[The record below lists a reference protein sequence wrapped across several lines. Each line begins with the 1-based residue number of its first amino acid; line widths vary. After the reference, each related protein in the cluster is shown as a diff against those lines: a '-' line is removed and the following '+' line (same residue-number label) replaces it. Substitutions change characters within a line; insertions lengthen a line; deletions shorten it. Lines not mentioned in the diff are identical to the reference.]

1 MSIKNLSSFVM
12 NMDKNNLTISEF
24 AKYEGV
30 AVKTIKRWV
39 KSGKISIIKSKGK
52 SKYRNSQNYIHYTQ
66 LNDTEAQEEFLQDRG
81 LVLKEKDNAPNTD
94 KQYLSLTAK
103 QRARFDQNSQVIKV
117 FLEAIQ
123 NLSPGRKTAF
133 TKEFAKI
140 HKWSETKLRRLVRG
154 YLKDGIENLIPRWN
168 PGTQNRKF
176 ANDKEVVE
184 FVKRDYMRELGPTIL
199 ESHQR
204 YCQEFKSKR
213 DELFSLTTYANFIK
227 TNWSESERMLARDPD
242 QWQKHHGLF
251 INRDWDKCD
260 LNEVWIAD
268 SKMIDIACLYNGKVI
283 FVWLTAFLDGRSRKI
298 VGSVITPSPDRW
310 AISGAFDNGIAI
322 HGVPKVI
329 YVDRGKPFKS
339 YMIAGGKIK
348 GGKVVNLFQDIEE
361 EPFIGVF
368 REMGCEI
375 FFAYPRNAK
384 EKIIEPAF
392 GIFTDRLRHL
402 VGYRGHSIKHR
413 PLKLE
418 REIKQG
424 KLLTFE
430 QLCKEINK
438 VIEERNARPH
448 STTKK
453 APNDFYK
460 NFTAKIPSE
469 AVRAFLKMDRHFVK
483 IRNGGVKIKSDFYR
497 GQELWRHSGE
507 RVLVTRDS
515 GDIRKAAVISDSEL
529 LEIVHLEERGHYRSE
544 ITLKNRETVAKL
556 NQNIRRERKRL
567 IAHEEEVLT
576 NPDPLKAAMDMG
588 QEPKLKPREI
598 RPASKV
604 TALHKNEKLSRQVI
618 EGLKKDHEVDFEE
631 STEREAAANKPSIFT
646 RYAAISKRKKEPTKP
661 PLRLIPRERLTMYNN
676 LDED

>member
-1 MSIKNLSSFVM
+1 M
-12 NMDKNNLTISEF
+12 NSNRKYFLTIPEYG
-24 AKYEGV
+24 KYEEISEIT
-30 AVKTIKRWV
+30 VKRRIWKKDIV
-39 KSGKISIIKSKGK
+39 IIKGKGK
-52 SKYRNSQNYIHYTQ
+52 KGHRKNHPEIRIHYTQ
-66 LNDTEAQEEFLQDRG
+66 LSKEAQEEFIQDRG
-81 LVLKEKDNAPNTD
+81 LTSKEKSGAPKSED
-94 KQYLSLTAK
+94 QQYLGLTAK
-103 QRARFDQNSQVIKV
+103 QKSRLNQNTQIVKT
-117 FLEAIQ
+117 FLSACQ
-123 NLSPGRKTAF
+123 NLPPGKLTSF
-133 TKEFAKI
+133 TRQFAES
-140 HKWSETKLRRLVRG
+140 HKMSESKLRRITKK
-154 YLKDGIENLIPRWN
+154 YIKDGIESLIPRWN
-168 PGTQNRKF
+168 PGIQKRKLK
-176 ANDKEVVE
+176 ADKEVVTFIE
-184 FVKRDYMRELGPTIL
+184 KTHMIELGPSIL
-199 ESHQR
+199 ETYQR
-204 YCQEFKSKR
+204 YCEEFGDKR
-213 DELFSLTTYANFIK
+213 DRLFSHTTVADFIK
-227 TNWSESERMLARDPD
+227 RNWTESERMLARDPD
-242 QWQKHHGLF
+242 QWQKYHGLF

-348 GGKVVNLFQDIEE
+348 GGKVLNLFQDIEE

-375 FFAYPRNAK
+375 FFAYPKNAK

-402 VGYRGHSIKHR
+402 PGYRGHSIKHR

-448 STTKK
+448 SSTGRV
-453 APNDFYK
+453 PNDFYK

-469 AVRAFLKMDRHFVK
+469 AVRAFLKMDRHFEK
-483 IRNGGVKIKSDFYR
+483 IRNGGVKIRSDFYR

-507 RVLVTRDS
+507 RVLVTRDP
-515 GDIRKAAVISDSEL
+515 GDIRKAAVISGSEL

-544 ITLKNRETVAKL
+544 ITLKNRETVTRL
-556 NQNIRRERKRL
+556 NENIRRERKRL
-567 IAHEEEVLT
+567 IAHEEEILT
-576 NPDPLKAAMDMG
+576 NPDPLKKAMSMS

-598 RPASKV
+598 RPGSKV
-604 TALHKNEKLSRQVI
+604 TSLHKNEKLSRQVMKELEKSEPEIDI
-618 EGLKKDHEVDFEE
+618 EN
-631 STEREAAANKPSIFT
+631 EAATASKASIWKRYVAATAKKRRGEAPKP
-646 RYAAISKRKKEPTKP
+646 R
-661 PLRLIPRERLTMYNN
+661 LRLIPRERLTMYQ
-676 LDED
+676 DDDD